1 MRARQEPDWSI
12 LVQLRVSRTL
22 LGLFAG
28 GALALAGT
36 LFQAMLRDALATPYT
51 LGISAGASL
60 GAVVAIWLGWQ
71 QIAGVPAIWVAAL
84 AGAAI
89 VLVLVVGAALQQRRV
104 SSFSLLLVRARRQQR
119 VLRAHHRHL
128 RPRRRDAVV
137 LDLPVADRQP
147 RLGGLRGAR
156 RLRRRSSR
164 SRPSVV
170 MRQARSWNLMA
181 VDPSWAA
188 TRGARVTQ
196 LTLSGYGA
204 GSVLTAATVALTGP
218 IGFVGL
224 VVPHLIR
231 TRIGADHRVLMPCA
245 FLGGGV
251 LLAGCDAIGRVV
263 MAPSEVPAGA
273 VMAILGGPYLVWVL
287 RQRSARHEMRH
298 GAAALHRRHLVQ
310 RRQELDGDGDLR
322 VAPAARACRSRRS
335 RRRTCRTTR
344 IRAGRAARL
353 AARRWRRPKRAGSSR
368 SRR

>member
-1 MRARQEPDWSI
+1 VTAARRHPGRWLVLFAAAFLVAALLLPFVGPFGLSLERVRARQEPDWSI

-28 GALALAGT
+28 GALSLAGT

-71 QIAGVPAIWVAAL
+71 QVAGIPAIWAAAL
-84 AGAAI
+84 GGAAI
-89 VLVLVVGAALQQRRV
+89 VLSLVVGAALQERRV
-104 SSFSLLLVRARRQQR
+104 SSFSLLLSGLAANSVCSAFIIVIYGLVSTTKSFSISRWLIGSVDSVDYTALGSF
-119 VLRAHHRHL
+119 VI
-128 RPRRRDAVV
+128 VV
-137 LDLPVADRQP
+137 A
-147 RLGGLRGAR
+147 AAAAM
-156 RLRRRSSR
+156 
-164 SRPSVV
+164 V
-170 MRQARSWNLMA
+170 MRQAKAWNLMA
-181 VDPSWAA
+181 VDPLWAA

-204 GSVLTAATVALTGP
+204 GSLLTAATVALTGP

-224 VVPHLIR
+224 VVPHLVR

-263 MAPSEVPAGA
+263 VAPSEIPAGA

-287 RQRSARHEMRH
+287 RQRSA
-298 GAAALHRRHLVQ
+298 
-310 RRQELDGDGDLR
+310 
-322 VAPAARACRSRRS
+322 S
-335 RRRTCRTTR
+335 
-344 IRAGRAARL
+344 
-353 AARRWRRPKRAGSSR
+353 
-368 SRR
+368 

>member
-1 MRARQEPDWSI
+1 MGVVLVTGRSSHAGRWVAGFAVVFCLAALLLPFVGPFGLNLERVRARQEPDWSI

-28 GALALAGT
+28 GALSLAGT

-71 QIAGVPAIWVAAL
+71 QVAGLPAIWVAAL

-89 VLVLVVGAALQQRRV
+89 VLALVVGAALQQRHV
-104 SSFSLLLVRARRQQR
+104 SSFSLLLSGLAANSVCSALIIVIYGLASATKSFSISRWLIGSVDSVDYA
-119 VLRAHHRHL
+119 A
-128 RPRRRDAVV
+128 
-137 LDLPVADRQP
+137 
-147 RLGGLRGAR
+147 LGGFMSLVA
-156 RLRRRSSR
+156 LAAA
-164 SRPSVV
+164 VV

-188 TRGARVTQ
+188 TRGAHVTQ

-204 GSVLTAATVALTGP
+204 GSLLTAATVALTGP

-245 FLGGGV
+245 FLGGGI
-251 LLAGCDAIGRVV
+251 LLAGCDAIGRVII
-263 MAPSEVPAGA
+263 APSEIPAGA
-273 VMAILGGPYLVWVL
+273 VMAILGGPYLIFVL
-287 RQRSARHEMRH
+287 RQRS
-298 GAAALHRRHLVQ
+298 V
-310 RRQELDGDGDLR
+310 
-322 VAPAARACRSRRS
+322 S
-335 RRRTCRTTR
+335 
-344 IRAGRAARL
+344 
-353 AARRWRRPKRAGSSR
+353 
-368 SRR
+368 

>member
-1 MRARQEPDWSI
+1 MGVVLVTGHSSYAGRWVTVFAVAFCAAALLLPFIGPFGLDLERVRARQEPDWSI

-28 GALALAGT
+28 GALSLAGT

-71 QIAGVPAIWVAAL
+71 QIAGIPAIWVAAL

-89 VLVLVVGAALQQRRV
+89 VLALVVGAALQQRRV
-104 SSFSLLLVRARRQQR
+104 SSFSLLLSGLAANSVCSALIIVIYGLVSATKSFSISRWLIGSVDSVDYAALGGFMAL
-119 VLRAHHRHL
+119 VALAA
-128 RPRRRDAVV
+128 AVV
-137 LDLPVADRQP
+137 
-147 RLGGLRGAR
+147 
-156 RLRRRSSR
+156 
-164 SRPSVV
+164 
-170 MRQARSWNLMA
+170 MHQAKSWNLMA

-204 GSVLTAATVALTGP
+204 GSLLTAATVALTGP

-263 MAPSEVPAGA
+263 IAPSEIPAGA

-287 RQRSARHEMRH
+287 RQRS
-298 GAAALHRRHLVQ
+298 V
-310 RRQELDGDGDLR
+310 
-322 VAPAARACRSRRS
+322 S
-335 RRRTCRTTR
+335 
-344 IRAGRAARL
+344 
-353 AARRWRRPKRAGSSR
+353 
-368 SRR
+368 

>member
-1 MRARQEPDWSI
+1 MGVVLVTGHSSHAGRWVAVFAVAFCAAALLLPFIGPFGLDLERVRARQEPDWSI

-28 GALALAGT
+28 GALSLAGT

-71 QIAGVPAIWVAAL
+71 QIAGIPAIWVAAL

-89 VLVLVVGAALQQRRV
+89 VLALVVGAALQQRRV
-104 SSFSLLLVRARRQQR
+104 SSFSLLLSGLAANSVCSALIIVIYGLVSATKSFSISRWLIGSVDSVDYAALGGFMAL
-119 VLRAHHRHL
+119 VALAA
-128 RPRRRDAVV
+128 AVV
-137 LDLPVADRQP
+137 
-147 RLGGLRGAR
+147 
-156 RLRRRSSR
+156 
-164 SRPSVV
+164 
-170 MRQARSWNLMA
+170 MHQAKSWNLMA

-196 LTLSGYGA
+196 LTLRGYGA
-204 GSVLTAATVALTGP
+204 GSLLTAATVALTGP

-263 MAPSEVPAGA
+263 IAPSEIPAGA
-273 VMAILGGPYLVWVL
+273 VMATLGGPYLVWVL
-287 RQRSARHEMRH
+287 RQRS
-298 GAAALHRRHLVQ
+298 V
-310 RRQELDGDGDLR
+310 
-322 VAPAARACRSRRS
+322 S
-335 RRRTCRTTR
+335 
-344 IRAGRAARL
+344 
-353 AARRWRRPKRAGSSR
+353 
-368 SRR
+368 

>member
-1 MRARQEPDWSI
+1 VTNASAHTGRWVWIFAAAFCLAALLLPFVGPFALDLGRVRTRQEPDWSI
-12 LVQLRVSRTL
+12 LIQLRVSRTL

-60 GAVVAIWLGWQ
+60 GAVVVIWLGWQ
-71 QIAGVPAIWVAAL
+71 QIAGFPAIWVAAL

-89 VLVLVVGAALQQRRV
+89 VLALVVGGALQRRHV
-104 SSFSLLLVRARRQQR
+104 SSFGLLLSGLAANSMCSALIIVIYGLVSAAKSFSISRWLIGSVDSVDYSALTAF
-119 VLRAHHRHL
+119 V
-128 RPRRRDAVV
+128 AVV
-137 LDLPVADRQP
+137 VLAAV
-147 RLGGLRGAR
+147 
-156 RLRRRSSR
+156 
-164 SRPSVV
+164 VV

-188 TRGARVTQ
+188 TRGARVTR

-204 GSVLTAATVALTGP
+204 GSLLTAATVALTGP
-218 IGFVGL
+218 IAFVGL

-231 TRIGADHRVLMPCA
+231 TRIGADHRVLLPCA

-263 MAPSEVPAGA
+263 VAPSEIPAGA

-287 RQRSARHEMRH
+287 RQRSF
-298 GAAALHRRHLVQ
+298 L
-310 RRQELDGDGDLR
+310 
-322 VAPAARACRSRRS
+322 
-335 RRRTCRTTR
+335 
-344 IRAGRAARL
+344 
-353 AARRWRRPKRAGSSR
+353 
-368 SRR
+368 

>member
-1 MRARQEPDWSI
+1 MGVVFVMGHSSHAGRWVAVFAVAFCAAALLLPFIGPFGLDLERVRARQEPDWSI

-28 GALALAGT
+28 GALSLAGT
-36 LFQAMLRDALATPYT
+36 LFQAMLSDALATPYT

-71 QIAGVPAIWVAAL
+71 QVAGIPAIWVASL
-84 AGAAI
+84 AGAAM
-89 VLVLVVGAALQQRRV
+89 VLALVVGSALQQRRV
-104 SSFSLLLVRARRQQR
+104 SSFSLLLSGLAANSVCSALIIVIYGLVSTTKSFSITRWLIGSVDSVDYSALSGF
-119 VLRAHHRHL
+119 V
-128 RPRRRDAVV
+128 AVV
-137 LDLPVADRQP
+137 VLA
-147 RLGGLRGAR
+147 AA
-156 RLRRRSSR
+156 
-164 SRPSVV
+164 VV

-188 TRGARVTQ
+188 TRGARVTR

-204 GSVLTAATVALTGP
+204 GSLLTAATVALTGP

-263 MAPSEVPAGA
+263 IAPSEIPAGA

-287 RQRSARHEMRH
+287 RQRSP
-298 GAAALHRRHLVQ
+298 L
-310 RRQELDGDGDLR
+310 
-322 VAPAARACRSRRS
+322 
-335 RRRTCRTTR
+335 
-344 IRAGRAARL
+344 
-353 AARRWRRPKRAGSSR
+353 
-368 SRR
+368 

>member
-1 MRARQEPDWSI
+1 MGVVFVMGHSSHAGRWVAVFAVAFCAAALLLPFVGPFGLDLERVRARQEPDWSI

-28 GALALAGT
+28 GALSLAGT
-36 LFQAMLRDALATPYT
+36 LFQAMLSDALATPYT

-71 QIAGVPAIWVAAL
+71 QVAGIPAIWVASL
-84 AGAAI
+84 AGAAM
-89 VLVLVVGAALQQRRV
+89 VLALVVGSALQQRRV
-104 SSFSLLLVRARRQQR
+104 SSFSLLLSGLAANSVCSALIIVIYGLVSTTKSFSITRWLIGSVDSVDYSALSGF
-119 VLRAHHRHL
+119 V
-128 RPRRRDAVV
+128 AVV
-137 LDLPVADRQP
+137 VLA
-147 RLGGLRGAR
+147 AA
-156 RLRRRSSR
+156 
-164 SRPSVV
+164 VV

-188 TRGARVTQ
+188 TRGARVTR

-204 GSVLTAATVALTGP
+204 GSLLTAATVALTGP

-263 MAPSEVPAGA
+263 IAPSEIPAGA

-287 RQRSARHEMRH
+287 RQRSP
-298 GAAALHRRHLVQ
+298 L
-310 RRQELDGDGDLR
+310 
-322 VAPAARACRSRRS
+322 
-335 RRRTCRTTR
+335 
-344 IRAGRAARL
+344 
-353 AARRWRRPKRAGSSR
+353 
-368 SRR
+368 

>member
-1 MRARQEPDWSI
+1 VTGTDHTRRWVVLFAAAFGVAALLLPFIGPFALNLDRLRSRQEPDWSI
-12 LVQLRVSRTL
+12 FVQLRVSRTL

-28 GALALAGT
+28 GALSLAGA

-60 GAVVAIWLGWQ
+60 GAVVAIWLDWQ
-71 QIAGVPAIWVAAL
+71 QIAGMPAIWLASL

-89 VLVLVVGAALQQRRV
+89 VLLLVVGAALQQRRM
-104 SSFSLLLVRARRQQR
+104 SSFSLLLSGLAANSVCSAFIIVIYGLVSSTKSFSISRWLIGSLDSVDYVTLSAF
-119 VLRAHHRHL
+119 VG
-128 RPRRRDAVV
+128 AVV
-137 LDLPVADRQP
+137 V
-147 RLGGLRGAR
+147 
-156 RLRRRSSR
+156 SSLI
-164 SRPSVV
+164 V

-204 GSVLTAATVALTGP
+204 GSLLTAATVALTGP

-287 RQRSARHEMRH
+287 RSR
-298 GAAALHRRHLVQ
+298 AAA
-310 RRQELDGDGDLR
+310 
-322 VAPAARACRSRRS
+322 
-335 RRRTCRTTR
+335 
-344 IRAGRAARL
+344 
-353 AARRWRRPKRAGSSR
+353 
-368 SRR
+368 